1 MMLDA
6 RRTASLVSIVT
17 PAYNEAA
24 NLPVMHERLQSAL
37 TQSGLDWEW
46 IIIDDCSSDNT
57 FAVAAE
63 MANRD
68 LRVRALR
75 FSRNFGSH
83 TATICGLEH
92 ARGDCAIAMASDLQ
106 DPPETIP
113 ELLAEWTAG
122 HHVVWAVRASR
133 HGESRSMLAFSQ
145 FYYWLMRKVAGLKNM
160 PATGADF
167 VLLDRAVID
176 AISQFH
182 EHDTSFFALVTWM
195 GFNQTSILYEK
206 QARLHGRSGWTLRK
220 KIKLLVDSLTSF
232 TYQPIRWISLG
243 GLVASVVGVL
253 YAMIVVVNAL
263 FGVPVQGWASLM
275 VVVLFLGGGQMFM
288 LGVLGE
294 YIWRGLNE
302 SRRRPRY
309 LIERIAGAAPSEKP
323 GPAVRKPIST
333 SSQRITELDATGG
346 NPRSDRVR
354 ENARPPLS
362 DSR

>member
-1 MMLDA
+1 MMQNSH
-6 RRTASLVSIVT
+6 RPASLVSIVM

-37 TQSGLDWEW
+37 AQTGLDWEW
-46 IIIDDCSSDNT
+46 IIIDDCSGDDT
-57 FAVAAE
+57 FVVAAE
-63 MANRD
+63 IASKD
-68 LRVRALR
+68 ARVRALR

-92 ARGDCAIAMASDLQ
+92 ARGDCAVAMASDLQ

-113 ELLAEWTAG
+113 ELLAEWAAG

-133 HGESRSMLAFSQ
+133 QGESRSTLAFSQ
-145 FYYWLMRKVAGLKNM
+145 FYYWLMRKIAGLKNM

-176 AISQFH
+176 ALSQFH
-182 EHDTSFFALVTWM
+182 EQDTSFFALVTWM

-206 QARLHGRSGWTLRK
+206 QARVHGRSGWTLRK
-220 KIKLLVDSLTSF
+220 KIKLVVDSLTSF
-232 TYQPIRWISLG
+232 TYQPIRWMSLG
-243 GLVASVVGVL
+243 GLVVSVLGVL
-253 YAMIVVVNAL
+253 YAMIVFVNAL
-263 FGVPVQGWASLM
+263 FGVPAHGWTSLM

-294 YIWRGLNE
+294 YIWRGLKE

-323 GPAVRKPIST
+323 GPAARKPIT
-333 SSQRITELDATGG
+333 AHHRIGR
-346 NPRSDRVR
+346 NRRVPAGR
-354 ENARPPLS
+354 
-362 DSR
+362 